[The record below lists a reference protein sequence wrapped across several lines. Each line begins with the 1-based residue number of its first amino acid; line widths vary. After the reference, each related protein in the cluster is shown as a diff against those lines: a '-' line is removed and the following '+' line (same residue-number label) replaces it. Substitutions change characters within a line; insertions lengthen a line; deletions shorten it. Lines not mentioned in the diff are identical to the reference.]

1 MVKKYKYL
9 FIIEMDFL
17 RSSLHHLRLFL
28 FGSRIEQLDMEEEVQ
43 FVLPIPK
50 PHKIKPIYFTLFH
63 KYPQHPDI
71 LLKWIFTEISSM
83 EYGWER
89 LSANPADLSREL
101 YEKAKNDV
109 ELERDIAGL
118 NGSGWNCMIGELR
131 NLTITGFP
139 AKYLLMENQN

>member
-1 MVKKYKYL
+1 MS
-9 FIIEMDFL
+9 FL
-17 RSSLHHLRLFL
+17 RSFLHYLGLFF
-28 FGSRIEQLDMEEEVQ
+28 FGSRIEQLHMEEQVQ

-50 PHKIKPIYFTLFH
+50 PYEIKPIYFTLFH

-89 LSANPADLSREL
+89 LSANPVDLSKEL

-118 NGSGWNCMIGELR
+118 NGSGWNCMIGQLR